1 MLAVEHECD
10 ACGASG
16 MQDQDYSFPMDRKIP
31 LPDDVMRTKTFV
43 LHPTSLEHATEQLEQ
58 VQPFSHPKWQP
69 FPELALTEL
78 TTTGAPPPKR

>member
-1 MLAVEHECD
+1 MLLVSATLAAHLHADCSVCEHN

-58 VQPFSHPKWQP
+58 VLLPFCPNWQRSP
-69 FPELALTEL
+69 
-78 TTTGAPPPKR
+78 

>member
-1 MLAVEHECD
+1 M
-10 ACGASG
+10 SG

-58 VQPFSHPKWQP
+58 VLLPSHPKCPW
-69 FPELALTEL
+69 
-78 TTTGAPPPKR
+78 